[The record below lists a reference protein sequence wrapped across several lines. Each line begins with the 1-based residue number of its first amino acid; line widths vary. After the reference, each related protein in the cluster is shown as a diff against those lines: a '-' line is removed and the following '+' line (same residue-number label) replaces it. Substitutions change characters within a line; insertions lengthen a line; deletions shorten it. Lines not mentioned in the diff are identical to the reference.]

1 MILSQIILIFKLLWG
16 FLFFL
21 QTNNKTE
28 LLCKASTIVWES
40 QHCHKNLQGLF
51 LNMRQLLNAS
61 STSLKVRLCLS
72 PGQPTALSPT
82 SGLTPTHRAIE
93 FLQCAQGSNMDRG
106 AKEPEDLPSLGQ
118 CTVPRLKI
126 GKANLQEAQI
136 PQENC
141 WTWQQWSRG
150 CL

>member
-1 MILSQIILIFKLLWG
+1 MFQPRAVMQQGIWEG
-16 FLFFL
+16 D
-21 QTNNKTE
+21 TE
-28 LLCKASTIVWES
+28 PPGTPLYGVGTALCS
-40 QHCHKNLQGLF
+40 G
-51 LNMRQLLNAS
+51 
-61 STSLKVRLCLS
+61 
-72 PGQPTALSPT
+72 PTALSPT
-82 SGLTPTHRAIE
+82 FGLTPTHRAIE
-93 FLQCAQGSNMDRG
+93 CLQCAQGSNMDRG